1 MKANSNKCHL
11 ITNKQSCMNLNI
23 RNINTEKL
31 LRVQVH
37 NKLNFNEHLDGM
49 IKKASRKVGTF
60 SWIFPFMDLKK
71 EMF

>member
-1 MKANSNKCHL
+1 
-11 ITNKQSCMNLNI
+11 MNLNI